1 MIRGIGLGCL
11 VSCNLQKDVCRR
23 VVNPTERVVKQI
35 FFLGGC
41 ITCGNFTSKHVFID
55 FNHIHMGIVIR
66 LTSSGWLLYVVVKL
80 STIVGGSLTHL
91 A

>member
-35 FFLGGC
+35 FFFWGG
-41 ITCGNFTSKHVFID
+41 GALHVAILPANMFLLI
-55 FNHIHMGIVIR
+55 
-66 LTSSGWLLYVVVKL
+66 LTIYTWG
-80 STIVGGSLTHL
+80 
-91 A
+91 